1 LIGEKK
7 MWPVKEKQKGKRGKF
22 EANKWVEKK
31 IF

>member
-1 LIGEKK
+1 